1 MPISSGCQ
9 KCRDKGCRTNF
20 YSIQTA
26 ITQNSRHPTLPWQKI
41 MSKGMFCPQTQ
52 TTESLGKMA
61 RPSFS
66 LLLLLSCSPD
76 IDSTELILGKNNKT
90 TRRKNRRV
98 QVRTSQYHPLEGL
111 GEGLPSSCESSSSRS
126 LPPLSTPEVWELPW
140 LVIELQVFSLRWMAL
155 PE

>member
-26 ITQNSRHPTLPWQKI
+26 ITQNSRHPTLLWQKI

-98 QVRTSQYHPLEGL
+98 QVRTRIKFIHWSIGL
-111 GEGLPSSCESSSSRS
+111 SPHYPAVWLCQGAKISKWRS
-126 LPPLSTPEVWELPW
+126 PPVTLKHQPT
-140 LVIELQVFSLRWMAL
+140 AL
-155 PE
+155 CTSASNK